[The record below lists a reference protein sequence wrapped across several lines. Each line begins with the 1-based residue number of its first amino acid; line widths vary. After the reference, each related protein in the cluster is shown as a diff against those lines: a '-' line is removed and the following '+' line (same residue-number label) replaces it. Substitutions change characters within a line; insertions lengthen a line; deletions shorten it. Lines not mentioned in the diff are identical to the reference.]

1 MFKEIILAIVVLGV
15 VSTLAS
21 TTSTGVEIQTP
32 QTADVLKGSVE
43 VKGSVSES
51 DFISAGLYYA
61 YADTTVETWFLIQSI
76 QKPVADGVLAKWDT
90 TLITDGN
97 YKLKLSVLRKSG
109 EIQEVIVD
117 HLQVRNYTSAED
129 VAPTQT
135 LAPVEAD
142 MIPTD
147 IPTRPVVTATNYPIN
162 RAAMTTESVAGE
174 IKNGM
179 ILGVFCVLA
188 FGIYT
193 AMRGWFYRR

>member
-1 MFKEIILAIVVLGV
+1 MFKEIFLAIIVIGV
-15 VSTLAS
+15 VGTLAS
-21 TTSTGVEIQTP
+21 TNSAGVEIQTP

-43 VKGSVSES
+43 VLGSVSES
-51 DFISAGLYYA
+51 DFISASLYYA
-61 YADTTVETWFLIQSI
+61 YADTSVETWFLIQTI
-76 QKPVADGVLAKWDT
+76 QKPVKDDVLAKWDT
-90 TLITDGN
+90 SLITDGN

-109 EIQEVIVD
+109 EIQEVVVD
-117 HLQVRNYTSAED
+117 HLQVRNYTAAEA

-135 LAPVEAD
+135 LAPIEAD
-142 MIPTD
+142 LTPTEIPTQ
-147 IPTRPVVTATNYPIN
+147 PVVTATDYPIN

-193 AMRGWFYRR
+193 AMRGWLYRR